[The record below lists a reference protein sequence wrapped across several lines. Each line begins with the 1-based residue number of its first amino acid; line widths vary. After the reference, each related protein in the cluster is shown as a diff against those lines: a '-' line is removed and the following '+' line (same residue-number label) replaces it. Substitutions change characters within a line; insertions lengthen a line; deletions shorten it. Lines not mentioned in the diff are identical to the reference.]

1 MAQRCYSVYPS
12 ERKKRS
18 TKSTLSVASTY
29 FDASTC
35 RPNALNVS
43 RLGGGCR
50 VNVAESSKLREQ
62 PRNHS
67 RPETNTPAILWIGV
81 PPLFIYKIRKQITQ
95 RSLKLAERLANADSG
110 VR

>member
-1 MAQRCYSVYPS
+1 MRAMR
-12 ERKKRS
+12 
-18 TKSTLSVASTY
+18 
-29 FDASTC
+29 STC
-35 RPNALNVS
+35 RLNALNVR
-43 RLGGGCR
+43 RLGGGCP
-50 VNVAESSKLREQ
+50 VNVVESGKLREQ

-95 RSLKLAERLANADSG
+95 RSPKLAERLAKADSG